1 MADNSTRPYVVL
13 VEKEYGTTDTSRQ
26 KRNNGKRNFLS
37 WWALNNNNNNKT
49 TGFCCSFYRPFPI
62 ISARPPVCRN
72 FLQLWWL
79 VARNRLNSKCS
90 AKRNEP
96 PQWPFALINLMVGL
110 TNIRMPIT
118 KWESAAGFPLHKVCA
133 CVTRHHLHAY
143 SRTRLCCLYCGTVE
157 QWFIR
162 RSQIWA
168 VAYPAHGRK
177 SSVGVPRSSPH
188 RERARTRER
197 DTIRYVSGKGVL
209 YFLLFLLVVL
219 SSPLWMKAALFV
231 NCISGYR
238 VGACCSYWLL
248 SVLLARCLLRQ
259 TPRPSADQ

>member
-1 MADNSTRPYVVL
+1 MAKGIFSLDEPL
-13 VEKEYGTTDTSRQ
+13 
-26 KRNNGKRNFLS
+26 
-37 WWALNNNNNNKT
+37 NNNNNKT

-143 SRTRLCCLYCGTVE
+143 SRARLCCLYCGTVE

-162 RSQIWA
+162 KSQIWA

-219 SSPLWMKAALFV
+219 SLPCGWRQPF
-231 NCISGYR
+231 
-238 VGACCSYWLL
+238 LL
-248 SVLLARCLLRQ
+248 IAFRA
-259 TPRPSADQ
+259 TG